1 MADLVR
7 YNAEF
12 EGDASNWLEVL
23 LRSWQITALTP
34 FDKKEPLAAIIRREK
49 WSSEESFFY
58 VGVLGTESFESIST
72 VTYKNPLSL
81 DIILYS
87 GNSVVRFL

>member
-34 FDKKEPLAAIIRREK
+34 FDKERATCRN
-49 WSSEESFFY
+49 
-58 VGVLGTESFESIST
+58 
-72 VTYKNPLSL
+72 NPARKVEFGR
-81 DIILYS
+81 I
-87 GNSVVRFL
+87 VFLRWRARHGKF